1 MAQLRVEELFYRVSN
16 FVYAYMEKG
25 VSFIIS
31 VVIAFAVLFLGSKL
45 INFLLKKVR
54 VSLEKKQI
62 EPGVVSFLISAG
74 KIALYAVLIVIAAQ
88 ILGFAAS
95 SVIAVLGSAGL
106 AIGLALQGSLA
117 NFAGGVLLLLMK
129 PFIVGDYIIVDS
141 VEGTVK
147 KIDIVYTTLHTADNR
162 AVILPNGKLA
172 DSNIINAT
180 REDKRRIDID
190 VAVEY
195 SENIGR
201 VRDVL
206 QKIVD
211 HQDKKLEDMPVNI
224 VVSSLDESAVTM
236 AVHMWVHPDDYW
248 TVRWGMLEE
257 IKDEFDKNGIVI
269 PFNQL
274 DVNINTT
281 GAKENGK

>member
-1 MAQLRVEELFYRVSN
+1 MRQVIDRITNYVFG
-16 FVYAYMEKG
+16 FMENG
-25 VSFIIS
+25 FDFIIS
-31 VVIAFAVLFLGSKL
+31 VILAFVVLFLGTKIIKL
-45 INFLLKKVR
+45 LLKKIR
-54 VSLEKKQI
+54 DSLEKKQV
-62 EPGVVSFLISAG
+62 EPGVISFLVSAG
-74 KIALYAVLIVIAAQ
+74 KIALYALLIIAVAQ
-88 ILGFAAS
+88 ILGFATS
-95 SVIAVLGSAGL
+95 SLIAVLGSAGL

-129 PFIVGDYIIVDS
+129 PFVVGDYIIVDA

-147 KIDIVYTTLHTADNR
+147 KIDVVYTTLHTADNR

-211 HQDKKLEDMPVNI
+211 HQDKKIEDMPVDI

-236 AVHMWVHPDDYW
+236 AVHMWVHPSDYW
-248 TVRWGMLEE
+248 AVRWGMLEE
-257 IKDEFDKNGIVI
+257 IKEEFDKNNIVI

-274 DVNINTT
+274 DVNINAA
-281 GAKENGK
+281 GVPGNEK